1 MNTLIQ
7 ECHDVINNNIMKGFD
22 EMLKQIDN
30 EFKKIHI
37 KFIIDD

>member
-7 ECHDVINNNIMKGFD
+7 ECHEIIINNIMQGFD

>member
-7 ECHDVINNNIMKGFD
+7 ECHDVIINNITKGFD

-37 KFIIDD
+37 KFIIDG